1 MKFLVIRKPR
11 IGGALVAS
19 SKTIRENKERAL
31 GLVKQGRLDCVYGIA
46 GGGGSVSIANADSL
60 EQLHE
65 NIVGSPL
72 FLSSEWDIRPL
83 TDYSK
88 YMDGVAAALEKHGR

>member
-31 GLVKQGRLDCVYGIA
+31 DLVKQGRLDCVYGLA

-65 NIVGSPL
+65 TIAGSPL

-83 TDYSK
+83 TDYAK
-88 YMDGVAAALEKHGR
+88 YMDGVAAALERQGR

>member
-46 GGGGSVSIANADSL
+46 GGGGSVSIPDADSL

-88 YMDGVAAALEKHGR
+88 YMDSVAAALEKQGR